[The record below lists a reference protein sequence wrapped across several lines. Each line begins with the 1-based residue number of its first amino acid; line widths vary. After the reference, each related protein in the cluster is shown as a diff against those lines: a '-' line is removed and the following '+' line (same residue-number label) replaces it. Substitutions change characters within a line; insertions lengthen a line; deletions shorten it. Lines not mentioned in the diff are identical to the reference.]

1 MGSMIFIF
9 NFRMPGKCLKMCGD
23 IWLSAGLLF
32 VMLVARVPGP
42 RAKAV
47 VKLGIEVVAQLV
59 ESLVVCRW

>member
-1 MGSMIFIF
+1 MF
-9 NFRMPGKCLKMCGD
+9 GD
-23 IWLSAGLLF
+23 NWLSAGFLF

-47 VKLGIEVVAQLV
+47 VKPRIEVVAQLV